1 MRQDVIGHQVR
12 AMKEAGLDALVSI
25 SPENFAYVTG
35 FLSPTQPLM
44 RWRHAMAMV
53 TADGAVALVAVDM
66 EASTIR
72 AKSQPGTKIAVW
84 QEFKFD
90 AMSVLAAL
98 LREHGLGQARI
109 GIEMDYLPA
118 GDLAALNKLLPQ
130 ARFTAAQAV
139 LARLRE
145 IKTPEEIDILRRLS
159 RIADKAITDAYRSVR
174 VGSNEMDLAAA
185 LTRGIYEQGAEYF
198 KLMIVATGER
208 SVFPNVGP
216 TGRVLKP
223 GDVCRVE
230 IFPMITGY
238 HAGVCRTAAVEAPPP
253 EAERIWANLTACK
266 HMLLDA
272 IKPGASSRAIY
283 ELYLKKVGELGLP
296 PISFIGHGIG
306 LHLHEDPYLGPTE
319 DRELERGNG
328 AGHRTADLRD
338 RIRLRHA
345 EQGHASGHIR
355 RLRAAVELSR
365 YGQVVGGAV
374 RATAYNCGASGTS
387 QSAVIAAATR
397 RAAADSPDGRSLRRR
412 VAGY

>member
-159 RIADKAITDAYRSVR
+159 RIADKAITDAYRSVC

-319 DRELERGNG
+319 DRELERGMVLGIEPLIYETGFGFGMQNKDMLLV
-328 AGHRTADLRD
+328 T
-338 RIRLRHA
+338 
-345 EQGHASGHIR
+345 SGGCELLSNYLDTDKLLI
-355 RLRAAVELSR
+355 VE
-365 YGQVVGGAV
+365 
-374 RATAYNCGASGTS
+374 
-387 QSAVIAAATR
+387 
-397 RAAADSPDGRSLRRR
+397 
-412 VAGY
+412 